1 MAWTRVYEL
10 LGDKVTEF
18 HDDDG
23 RLLETHVERHSIW
36 DGDYA
41 YTDKYNSYDK
51 KIGSFVKEDED
62 EEDKDD

>member
-1 MAWTRVYEL
+1 M

-18 HDDDG
+18 HDDNG
-23 RLLETHVERHSIW
+23 KLLETHVERRSIW

-62 EEDKDD
+62 D